1 MICLEVGVSFENGSL
16 QSEYLSRHPTGVN
29 PVQLN
34 DVFFAVHAMFACAI
48 TILQCFLYEV
58 QLQRL
63 IINILISIT
72 VISARTATRVSDLP
86 RPPRGYFRLARSLHR
101 LVLAGGAGMARL
113 RLHLL
118 LHQAWHYP
126 GQVRAAG
133 LYEL

>member
-58 QLQRL
+58 KLQRL
-63 IINILISIT
+63 I
-72 VISARTATRVSDLP
+72 
-86 RPPRGYFRLARSLHR
+86 SLHR